1 VLLDEL
7 ASRRMKAPPLGL
19 GAGGL
24 AGSLP
29 WGP

>member
-7 ASRRMKAPPLGL
+7 ASRRMKALLLGL

-24 AGSLP
+24 AALGAV
-29 WGP
+29 